1 MQNTVRWRCD
11 TLDDTVVL
19 HCLGT
24 PGQTKVNGDR
34 QRETT
39 HENCYLAAEYRKLVE
54 LHLFIFGKFF
64 CYHAICA

>member
-19 HCLGT
+19 RCLGT
-24 PGQTKVNGDR
+24 PGQTKVNGDS

-39 HENCYLAAEYRKLVE
+39 HEICCLAAEYRKLVE
-54 LHLFIFGKFF
+54 SHLFIFGKFF